1 MNLGKKSRNFANIFT
16 FISKKQDTMDRK
28 VAVLFDLDGV
38 LIDSEGLY
46 TEFWAKIGREFNVP
60 SPTFAADI
68 KGTTLKSILNYFPG
82 DELKATILQRIHD
95 FEDTMEYRLFA
106 GVAEF
111 LTSLKR
117 AGIPTAIVT
126 SSDEVKMSC
135 LYAQLPVVRE
145 MVDVVIDASMVTRSK
160 PDPQGYLLAAEKL
173 GIPAEDC
180 YVFEDSIQGLEAG
193 RRAGATVIGLAT
205 TNSVEQVEPLCDY
218 LLPSFV
224 GFTVEQLL
232 AIKR

>member
-1 MNLGKKSRNFANIFT
+1 MN
-16 FISKKQDTMDRK
+16 RK

-38 LIDSEGLY
+38 LIDTEGLY
-46 TEFWAKIGREFNVP
+46 TEFWAETGREFGIP

-82 DELKATILQRIHD
+82 DELKAKVMQRIHD
-95 FEDTMEYRLFA
+95 FEDTMRYRMFP
-106 GVAEF
+106 GVETF
-111 LTSLKR
+111 LQSLRK

-135 LYAQLPVVRE
+135 LYTQLPALRD
-145 MVDVVIDASMVTRSK
+145 MVDIVIDASMVTRSK
-160 PDPQGYLLAAEKL
+160 PDPQGYLLAASKL
-173 GIPAEDC
+173 GVDPADC
-180 YVFEDSIQGLEAG
+180 YVFEDSLQGLEAG

-205 TNSVEQVEPLCDY
+205 TNTADKVLPLCDY

-224 GFTVEQLL
+224 DLTVERLL
-232 AIKR
+232 AITKSDK